1 VLFNTVELAIP
12 LLLAALG
19 GLYSEKTGMLNISL
33 EGLILSS
40 AFAAFAGAELSGSL
54 FVGVLAAVICALFL
68 GQVFALGTLVLK
80 GNIYVVGLAV
90 NLAAYPL
97 TSSLSRLFFKQGGSL
112 RAQSFEPPL
121 RYGYAWQ
128 SGHPL
133 RGLFLGH
140 NVFMLLSLAAVL
152 FTWFFF
158 RFTYKGLEMELSG
171 SSEERLKQKG
181 GDPLRTRYQALWLNS
196 LFCGLSG
203 AALSLTLG
211 SFIPSMSAGKGWIA
225 LILIYLG
232 RKKVGWIALSA
243 LFFAL
248 MESLS
253 IQAQGLLPWPP
264 SLLLSLPYFITLFAL
279 GALQWRSQKKS
290 NSFLT

>member
-1 VLFNTVELAIP
+1 M
-12 LLLAALG
+12 G
-19 GLYSEKTGMLNISL
+19 GLYSEKTGLLNISL

-54 FVGVLAAVICALFL
+54 MIGLLSALICALFL
-68 GQVFALGTLVLK
+68 GQLFALGTLVLK
-80 GNIYVVGLAV
+80 GNIYVVGLAI

-97 TSSLSRLFFKQGGSL
+97 TSSLSRVFFRQSGPL
-112 RAQSFEPPL
+112 RARNFLPPSRL
-121 RYGYAWQ
+121 AYPLQ

-133 RGLFLGH
+133 RGIFLGH
-140 NVFMLLSLAAVL
+140 NIFYLLSIGALL
-152 FTWFFF
+152 FTWMFY

-171 SSEERLKQKG
+171 SSDDRLRQKG
-181 GDPLRTRYQALWLNS
+181 GAPVKTRYQALLLNS
-196 LFCGLSG
+196 IFCGLAG
-203 AALSLTLG
+203 AALSLPLG

-232 RKKVGWIALSA
+232 RKKTGWIAVSA

-253 IQAQGLLPWPP
+253 IEAQGFLDWAP

-279 GALQWRSQKKS
+279 GALQWKS
-290 NSFLT
+290 KQDSNQFLT